1 MTSRH
6 IVLTTFGSFGDLHP
20 TVAIALELQRRGH
33 HATIASSAIY
43 RDKVESLG
51 LGFGA
56 VRPDLPGPTT
66 ARDVVRR
73 VMDLRSGGEYL
84 FKEMLMPHLRQ
95 SYDDL
100 SVITRDA
107 DLLVTHPVTFAGP
120 LVAQKQKLRWASTV
134 LAPISFFSIYDP
146 PVPPAAPEL
155 AVLFRLGP
163 GVRRAL
169 IRLMRRITERWVAP
183 VYALRRELGLPRG
196 GHPLFEGQ
204 HSPQRVLALFSRALG
219 APQPDW
225 PRQTRQCGF
234 AFYDRRGNMS
244 LLGKTLATEHELQSE
259 SAGSS
264 GGEDAHKSAD
274 DAAAL
279 SPALARFLEAGP
291 APLVFTLGSSA
302 VMDAG
307 NFYRESA
314 RAARRLN
321 RRAVLLIGD
330 AINLPAQLP
339 PGVAAFDYAPYS
351 ALFPRAAAVV
361 HQGGAGTTAQAMRA
375 GVPQLVM
382 PYSHDQP
389 DHAARIQRLGIG
401 LAIFRARY
409 RADRVAPL
417 LDQLLK
423 SPKYRARAAA
433 IGAQVRREDGVG
445 AACDALEEQL
455 RTEFYEPG
463 A

>member
-20 TVAIALELQRRGH
+20 TIAIALELQRRGH
-33 HATIASSAIY
+33 RATIATSAIY
-43 RDKVESLG
+43 REKVEALG

-56 VRPDLPGPTT
+56 VRPDLPDPTT
-66 ARDVVRR
+66 ARDVVRQ
-73 VMDLRSGGEYL
+73 VMDLRRGGEYL
-84 FKEMLMPHLRQ
+84 FKQMLMPHLRE

-100 SVITRDA
+100 SAIARDA

-120 LVAQKQKLRWASTV
+120 IVAQQQKLRWASTV

-163 GVRRAL
+163 GVRRVL
-169 IRLMRRITERWVAP
+169 IGLMRRVTERWVAP

-219 APQPDW
+219 EPQPDW
-225 PRQTRQCGF
+225 PHQTRQCGF
-234 AFYDRRGNMS
+234 AFYDRRGSMS
-244 LLGKTLATEHELQSE
+244 LLGKMAAMEHQKQSTSGESNGAGNGGQHTGNTE
-259 SAGSS
+259 G
-264 GGEDAHKSAD
+264 
-274 DAAAL
+274 L

-291 APLVFTLGSSA
+291 APVVFTLGSSA

-307 NFYRESA
+307 SFYRESA
-314 RAARRLN
+314 RAARRLK

-330 AINLPAQLP
+330 AINLPKQLP
-339 PGVAAFDYAPYS
+339 PGVVAFDYAPYS

-375 GVPQLVM
+375 GVPQFVM

-389 DHAARIQRLGIG
+389 DHAVRIERLGIG
-401 LAIFRARY
+401 LTISRARY

-423 SPKYRARAAA
+423 NSQCRARAAA

-445 AACDALEEQL
+445 VACDALEEQL
-455 RTEFYEPG
+455 CAEV
-463 A
+463 